1 MNDALRN
8 SIYEYYSLL
17 TKEDRDEIKKE
28 LGDITEEVDIHYKL
42 IIDKLNYFY
51 PLFDA
56 KEYHDSVDR
65 LRNLKFGQ
73 TSDIKEMDISLEN
86 FVIHFIEAMRNKSS
100 SHNNFEKICNMIYF
114 TTFDYPIRAVGALR
128 TAANYSINKD
138 QDLGLL
144 NMNPFYGKEK
154 EYKDSVMN
162 VLSREYNK
170 TDIDHIN
177 ETMHMME
184 SMCKPWKLHS
194 MRKILNMFFPR
205 FIDYDDE
212 EKAFI
217 DVSSEIEYAP
227 ADDDTVLE
235 YYDRDCIIGDINLE
249 KYGITENGKLITKIR
264 IVPDE
269 VPSNASYVPSFES
282 VATLKS
288 ELDANISQ
296 FSYKEAGNFKFVTL
310 MEYCDDLYVL
320 YTDGSKSE
328 DGYDLVKGY
337 SLVKEN
343 GRDQKLFEYEIDKK
357 EAPYIKAFNF

>member
-1 MNDALRN
+1 MNDVLRN
-8 SIYEYYSLL
+8 SIYEYFSLL
-17 TKEDRDEIKKE
+17 TAKDRDEIKKE
-28 LGDITEEVDIHYKL
+28 TGNIAEEVDIHYKF
-42 IIDKLNYFY
+42 ITDKLNYFY
-51 PLFDA
+51 PLFDNQL
-56 KEYHDSVDR
+56 YHEAVDR
-65 LRNLKFGQ
+65 LKNLKFGQ

-86 FVIHFIEAMRNKSS
+86 FANRFIDSMRISN
-100 SHNNFEKICNMIYF
+100 SHNNFEKLCNMIYF
-114 TTFDYPIRAVGALR
+114 VTFDYPIRAVGALR
-128 TAANYSINKD
+128 TAANYNVNKD

-162 VLSREYNK
+162 VLSREYDK
-170 TDIDHIN
+170 SDIDHIN

-184 SMCKPWKLHS
+184 SLCKPWKLHS
-194 MRKILNMFFPR
+194 MRKILTMFFPR

-217 DVSSEIEYAP
+217 DVSDKVQYAP
-227 ADDDTVLE
+227 ADDDTILE
-235 YYDRDCIIGDINLE
+235 SYDRDCIIGDIDFG
-249 KYGITENGKLITKIR
+249 KYGITESGKLITKIR
-264 IVPDE
+264 IIPDE
-269 VPSNASYVPSFES
+269 VPANVSYSPSFES

-310 MEYCDDLYVL
+310 MEYCDDLFVL